1 MSRFLFTVP
10 PLTGHLN
17 PALAVAHA
25 LEASG
30 HEVAWAVHAREIAS
44 KLPPRAQ
51 LYTLDVAE
59 AAAPSNTDLA
69 SSTSQ
74 VRGLESV
81 RVFFE
86 DYALPLAEAMLAPLE
101 AAVRSFKPDV
111 LVVDHQMLGGA
122 LVARKLGLRWASL
135 ITTTASILKLS
146 PVFDAWVAE
155 QYLGLQQR
163 YLPAQAIVERP
174 DFSPEL
180 AIVFSSEALVGD
192 GHARI
197 EAPYRFVGPARD
209 AGRRAVDFPW
219 HWLEDDKQKLL
230 ISLGTVS
237 RDRDTRFFEVMMAAL
252 AEMPQV
258 QAVMVAPATL
268 ASLAPA
274 NVLVRD
280 YVPQS
285 EVLTK
290 VDGVICHAGHNTVC
304 ESLSQGLPMIVAPIR
319 DDQPVIAR
327 QVIDAGAGLFMRQGK
342 VTPPTAR
349 RLIEQLLSDTS
360 LREGARRLQQALAQ
374 SPGAAGAAALIA
386 DLARQPSAH
395 QPALSEV
402 A

>member
-25 LEASG
+25 LEQAG
-30 HEVAWAVHAREIAS
+30 HSVAWAVHAREIGH
-44 KLPPRAQ
+44 KLPPAAQ
-51 LYTLDVAE
+51 VYALDAE
-59 AAAPSNTDLA
+59 QAAPANTDLA
-69 SSTSQ
+69 ASSPQ

-86 DYALPLAEAMLAPLE
+86 DYALPLAAAMLAPLE
-101 AAVRSFKPDV
+101 AAVRDFAPDV

-135 ITTTASILKLS
+135 VTTTASILKLS

-155 QYLGLQQR
+155 QYRDLQQR
-163 YLPAQAIVERP
+163 YLPPAAVVERP

-180 AIVFSSEALVGD
+180 VVVFSVEALLGQTQE
-192 GHARI
+192 RI

-219 HWLEDDKQKLL
+219 SWLQPGRPHLF

-237 RDRDTRFFEVMMAAL
+237 RDRDTRFYEVMMAAL
-252 AEMPQV
+252 AELPQV
-258 QAVMVAPATL
+258 QAVMVAPE
-268 ASLAPA
+268 SLAAQAPL

-280 YVPQS
+280 YVPQTALL
-285 EVLTK
+285 EQ

-304 ESLSQGLPMIVAPIR
+304 EALSQGLPLIVAPIR

-342 VTPPTAR
+342 VTPATAR
-349 RLIEQLLSDTS
+349 RLIEQLLADQS
-360 LREGARRLQQALAQ
+360 LRAGARRLQQALAAAA
-374 SPGAAGAAALIA
+374 GAAGAAEAIAALA
-386 DLARQPSAH
+386 
-395 QPALSEV
+395 PANSRRV
-402 A
+402 AA